1 MTIDEMQRMLEE
13 LIGEIPPE
21 LMRDLN
27 GGVLLLP
34 EAKLHEK
41 SVDDD
46 YYILGEY
53 FYGGP
58 LGRYIAIYYG
68 SFMAVYGREPSRR
81 VRARLLRTLRHE
93 LLHHIE
99 SLAGVRDLEE
109 EDAVDLARYLDSKNG

>member
-46 YYILGEY
+46 YYILG
-53 FYGGP
+53 
-58 LGRYIAIYYG
+58 
-68 SFMAVYGREPSRR
+68 
-81 VRARLLRTLRHE
+81 
-93 LLHHIE
+93 
-99 SLAGVRDLEE
+99 
-109 EDAVDLARYLDSKNG
+109 